1 MLMSWTIVIL
11 SIYICIS
18 NHHLYILYM
27 QSFYLKKSFGDEYIH
42 YFDFGDGILVCTI
55 AQTSNCVHFRYVQF
69 VVCQLY
75 LYKALKYLTI
85 KMTFVHRKVPLKAR
99 K

>member
-1 MLMSWTIVIL
+1 MYIKSSFVHL
-11 SIYICIS
+11 IYAKF
-18 NHHLYILYM
+18 
-27 QSFYLKKSFGDEYIH
+27 SFKKSFGDDEYIH

-75 LYKALKYLTI
+75 LYKALKHLTI
-85 KMTFVHRKVPLKAR
+85 KMTFVHGKVPLKAR